1 MIHITNLE
9 ESLPV
14 FKALS
19 SDVRIQILN
28 LLSEY
33 KQLNMNDIA
42 EKLKL
47 SNGAITMHIRKLEE
61 CGIIKINTLTAKHG
75 IQKINS

>member
-9 ESLPV
+9 ESLPI

-19 SDVRIQILN
+19 SAVRIQILN

-33 KQLNMNDIA
+33 KQLNMNDIS
-42 EKLKL
+42 EKLNL

-61 CGIIKINTLTAKHG
+61 CGIIKINVLTAKHG
-75 IQKINS
+75 I